1 MNNIGNYIK
10 ITKRKIHPNLQPKI
24 ITEGMILGV
33 VKREGDRLKVTP
45 VVQDTSKPIKVYTV
59 SPSSFEWL
67 EYTDIK
73 DLARDIAMAQSD
85 NVVKRMTTELSEE
98 EIIKVAIV
106 PLIIER
112 VAWSY
117 CQKARDKAAQERVE
131 ITKKLSRTFI
141 DLKETYDRGLREHLG
156 EAQIKLINNI
166 TDAFLKEYGN
176 DFAKLYFT
184 VDNLF
189 LKRYPEG
196 EHREVRVHGI
206 IAKLLTKTA
215 QVYRE
220 KADKEFLVAKGIVD
234 KPTGGGY
241 QVIQALFRVADAY
254 AGEDR
259 LINYDDYNLQ
269 NGLKFFLYK
278 LDEIRYNQETKEIEL

>member
-10 ITKRKIHPNLQPKI
+10 ITKRNAHPNLQPQA
-24 ITEGMILGV
+24 
-33 VKREGDRLKVTP
+33 VKEGDILRVVEVRGDKVLATHELKCNI
-45 VVQDTSKPIKVYTV
+45 KGKVYTV
-59 SPSSFEWL
+59 NPKRFEWKA
-67 EYTDIK
+67 YTDVK
-73 DLARDIAMAQSD
+73 CLVQDLTSIESERIIQ
-85 NVVKRMTTELSEE
+85 RMTTELTEE
-98 EIIKVAIV
+98 QIIKVAIV

-112 VAWSY
+112 VAWIY
-117 CQKARDKAAQERVE
+117 CQTARDKAAQERVE

-141 DLKETYDRGLREHLG
+141 DLKETYDRELREHLG

-166 TDAFLKEYGN
+166 TDAFLKEYAT
-176 DFAKLYFT
+176 DFTKLFFT

-189 LKRYPEG
+189 LKRYPNG
-196 EHREVRVHGI
+196 KHREVRVHGI

-278 LDEIRYNQETKEIEL
+278 LDEIRYNPETKEIEL

>member
-1 MNNIGNYIK
+1 M
-10 ITKRKIHPNLQPKI
+10 LQPQD
-24 ITEGMILGV
+24 
-33 VKREGDRLKVTP
+33 VKEGDILRVVETRGDKLLVTHEIKHN
-45 VVQDTSKPIKVYTV
+45 VRGKVYTIN
-59 SPSSFEWL
+59 PKRFEWKKYSNPQEL
-67 EYTDIK
+67 VQ
-73 DLARDIAMAQSD
+73 DLTSIESERIIQ
-85 NVVKRMTTELSEE
+85 RMTTELSEE

-117 CQKARDKAAQERVE
+117 CQTARDKAAQERVE

-156 EAQIKLINNI
+156 EAQIQLINNI
-166 TDAFLKEYGN
+166 TDAFLKEYAT
-176 DFAKLYFT
+176 DFTKLFFT

-196 EHREVRVHGI
+196 KHREVRVHGI
-206 IAKLLTKTA
+206 IAKLLTKTS

-220 KADKEFLVAKGIVD
+220 KADKAFLVAKGIVD
-234 KPTGGGY
+234 KPTGGEY
-241 QVIQALFRVADAY
+241 QVIQALFRVSDAY
-254 AGEDR
+254 AGEDN

-269 NGLKFFLYK
+269 NALRFFLIK
-278 LDEIRYNQETKEIEL
+278 LDEIRYNPETKEIEL